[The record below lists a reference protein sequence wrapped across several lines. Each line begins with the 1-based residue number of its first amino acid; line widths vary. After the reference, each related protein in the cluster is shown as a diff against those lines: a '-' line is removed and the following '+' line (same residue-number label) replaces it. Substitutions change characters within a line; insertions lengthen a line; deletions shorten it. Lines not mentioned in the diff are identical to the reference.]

1 MNDVPRQKLLQV
13 VARHGREVVDNP
25 RRCEGLLRDYCGSY
39 RREIAV
45 LISAL
50 EERVAADLLSP
61 GKGTPRA
68 SLLRRLAQRLE
79 DNVAMEKGA
88 ARWAV
93 HSWALALGVVLQAEL
108 DAIEERSVESTPQA
122 LAAPLAD
129 ETKPARRSRNI
140 SPDIVISPHGDGDF
154 TSVNEALK
162 MATHGARLLVRPG
175 LYREGFVLD
184 KKVEILGDGKREEI
198 IIAGT
203 EASCIL
209 MGTDEAKVS
218 GLTLREEAGSSEAG
232 DGFFA
237 VDVPRGRL
245 TLDDCDITSNSLS
258 CVGVHN
264 KLTDVH
270 IRRCRIHTGSD
281 SGVYLFDEARA
292 RLEDC
297 DIDSHRNVGVAIT
310 RGASIIISR
319 CQVHHG
325 SDAGIVAWDG
335 GGGSVEGCEIFG
347 NVKAGVGISEQGNLT
362 VDDCRIYSGDNSGIF
377 VHDHG
382 RVLLTGCN
390 IYGHREPE
398 VAVTTGGD
406 LIIRG
411 CEIHAGAVDGVF
423 ISGGGK
429 ALVERCEIYGNA
441 DAGVKILTDGR
452 AVIRQSRITRNGRVA
467 IKVDEGAEAL
477 VEDSDLRGNLI
488 SAWESGPGALVKGR
502 GNKY

>member
-1 MNDVPRQKLLQV
+1 MNDLPRQKLLQV

-25 RRCEGLLRDYCGSY
+25 RRCEGLLRDYCGAY

-50 EERVAADLLSP
+50 EERVAADLLSS

-79 DNVAMEKGA
+79 ENVAMEKEA

-93 HSWALALGVVLQAEL
+93 HSWALALGIVPQAEL
-108 DAIEERSVESTPQA
+108 DAIEERSVESIPSA

-129 ETKPARRSRNI
+129 EIKPARS
-140 SPDIVISPHGDGDF
+140 SQDFSSDIVVSVRGDGDF
-154 TSVNEALK
+154 TSLNEALK
-162 MATHGARLLVRPG
+162 TATHGMRLLVRPG
-175 LYREGFVLD
+175 LYREALVLD
-184 KKVEILGDGKREEI
+184 KKVEILGDGNREEI
-198 IIAGT
+198 IIAAT
-203 EASCIL
+203 DASCIL
-209 MGTDEAKVS
+209 MGTDEAKVG
-218 GLTLREEAGSSEAG
+218 GLTLREEAGLSEAG

-264 KLTDVH
+264 KLTDVL
-270 IRRCRIHTGSD
+270 IRRCRIHMGSD

-297 DIDSHRNVGVAIT
+297 GVDGHHNVGVAIT
-310 RGASIIISR
+310 RGASIIMSR

-325 SDAGIVAWDG
+325 SNAGIVAWDG

-347 NVKAGVGISEQGNLT
+347 NAKAGVGISEGGNLT
-362 VDDCRIYSGDNSGIF
+362 IDHCRIYSGDNSGIF
-377 VHDHG
+377 VHKQG
-382 RVLLTGCN
+382 RGLLVSCD
-390 IYGHREPE
+390 IYGHQEPE
-398 VAVTTGGD
+398 VAVTLSGD

-411 CEIHAGAVDGVF
+411 CKIHGGGVDGVF
-423 ISGGGK
+423 ISDGGK
-429 ALVERCEIYGNA
+429 TLVEQCEIYGNA
-441 DAGVKILTDGR
+441 DAGVKILRDGR
-452 AVIRQSRITRNGRVA
+452 ATIRQSRITRNGRVA
-467 IKVDEGAEAL
+467 IKASEGATVL
-477 VEDSDLRGNLI
+477 VEGSDLRGNLI
-488 SAWESGPGALVKGR
+488 SAWESEDGALVESR